1 MPLKYDQLS
10 VGMSGGVST
19 SGVRP
24 LLKDLLQTTV
34 LGSVVECLVS
44 NSSNT
49 SGSTV
54 GSTLNF
60 ISPLLGSGGFYLY
73 FGFFSTSPQ
82 DWVLDH
88 HKVPLTSPNSYTTL
102 QRSTDN
108 FFLSCTV
115 YWQVYVVTHILAAL
129 TKIRNMRCVHYIRN
143 LLLCC
148 THFAHL

>member
-1 MPLKYDQLS
+1 MLC
-10 VGMSGGVST
+10 
-19 SGVRP
+19 
-24 LLKDLLQTTV
+24 LKDLLQTTV
-34 LGSVVECLVS
+34 LGSVVEFWIPLVS

-60 ISPLLGSGGFYLY
+60 ISPLQGSGGFYLY

-88 HKVPLTSPNSYTTL
+88 HKVPLTTPNSYTTL

-115 YWQVYVVTHILAAL
+115 HTLRSSSSQNYFVSPPSLFAPFLFPL
-129 TKIRNMRCVHYIRN
+129 TEFDHGSY
-143 LLLCC
+143 LLPSLL
-148 THFAHL
+148 FNSYN

>member
-1 MPLKYDQLS
+1 MG
-10 VGMSGGVST
+10 VSGGVNT

-24 LLKDLLQTTV
+24 PLKDLLQTTV

-88 HKVPLTSPNSYTTL
+88 HKVPLTTPNSYTTL

-115 YWQVYVVTHILAAL
+115 YIYVCGRKKYLNRTLEIDSPFQTFAVG
-129 TKIRNMRCVHYIRN
+129 
-143 LLLCC
+143 LLVE
-148 THFAHL
+148 FID

>member
-1 MPLKYDQLS
+1 MFK
-10 VGMSGGVST
+10 GHTANHCIGECGGILDT
-19 SGVRP
+19 S
-24 LLKDLLQTTV
+24 
-34 LGSVVECLVS
+34 LVS

-54 GSTLNF
+54 DSTLNF
-60 ISPLLGSGGFYLY
+60 ISPLQGSGGFYLY

-88 HKVPLTSPNSYTTL
+88 HKVPLTTPNSYTTL

-115 YWQVYVVTHILAAL
+115 GWRSART
-129 TKIRNMRCVHYIRN
+129 N
-143 LLLCC
+143 
-148 THFAHL
+148 

>member
-1 MPLKYDQLS
+1 MC
-10 VGMSGGVST
+10 
-19 SGVRP
+19 
-24 LLKDLLQTTV
+24 LKDLLQTTV
-34 LGSVVECLVS
+34 LGSVVEFWIPLVS

-60 ISPLLGSGGFYLY
+60 ISPLQGSGGFYLY

-88 HKVPLTSPNSYTTL
+88 HKVPLTTPNSYTTL

-115 YWQVYVVTHILAAL
+115 HDHLSSSTLIMQ
-129 TKIRNMRCVHYIRN
+129 
-143 LLLCC
+143 
-148 THFAHL
+148 HFAFSEYSPDFLATQSSVKVNMAY